1 MKKILITGGAGFIG
15 SHVVKLF
22 LQKYP
27 TVTLVNID
35 KLTYAGNLE
44 NLKEIEAYPNYVFV
58 KGDICDRKLVKSV
71 FSSYAIDT
79 VVHLAA
85 ESHVDRS
92 IESPFEFVQ
101 TNIMGTLVLLNQA
114 KESWEKDFS
123 NKLFYHVST
132 DEVFGSLEET
142 GLFSETTAYDPK
154 SPYAASKASSDHFVK
169 AYQNTYGLPTIISNC
184 SNNYGPNQFPEKLI
198 PLVIHRIL
206 SKQSI
211 PIYGQGLNVRDWLY
225 VEDHARAIDLILN
238 KGELKQTYAIGGGN
252 EWTNIDLVK
261 LICRLTDSELG
272 YEAGTSEKQINFV
285 KDRAGHDKRY
295 AMDSSKLADELGWKP
310 TVSFEEGIKK
320 TIRWY
325 LRNQA
330 WLENVVNG
338 SYQEYYKKQYNT
350 KS

>member
-15 SHVVKLF
+15 SHVVKRLVE
-22 LQKYP
+22 KYP
-27 TVTLVNID
+27 NATIVNLD

-44 NLKEIEAYPNYVFV
+44 NLKEIEERSNYVFV
-58 KGDICDRKLVKSV
+58 KGDICDRKLIENI
-71 FSSYAIDT
+71 FEIHAIDT

-92 IESPFEFVQ
+92 IASPFEFVQ

-114 KESWEKDFS
+114 KESWGKDFS

-132 DEVFGSLEET
+132 DEVYGSLEET
-142 GLFSETTAYDPK
+142 GWFSETTPYDPK
-154 SPYAASKASSDHFVK
+154 SPYAASKAGSDHFVK
-169 AYQNTYGLPTIISNC
+169 AYQNTYGLPVIISNC

-238 KGELKQTYAIGGGN
+238 KGELTQTYAIGGGN

-261 LICRLTDSELG
+261 LVCRLMDRELG
-272 YEAGTSEKQINFV
+272 YEAGTSEKQIDFV

-295 AMDSSKLADELGWKP
+295 AIDSSKLARELGWKP
-310 TVSFEEGIKK
+310 TVSFEEGIQK

-325 LRNQA
+325 LQNQA
-330 WLENVVNG
+330 WLENVVDG

>member
-198 PLVIHRIL
+198 PLVVHRIL
-206 SKQSI
+206 NNQSI
-211 PIYGQGLNVRDWLY
+211 PVYGQGLNVRDWLY